1 MRGPFVQ
8 LQDPAMHRRGR
19 RGRGIPLRVQLQATE
34 AIEGLR
40 ESDHDPLGKWDG
52 NGMEMGWKWDGNKIE
67 KHTTNIKQTQTG
79 WDKPLGS

>member
-40 ESDHDPLGKWDG
+40 EDPPLGKRAG
-52 NGMEMGWKWDGNKIE
+52 NGMEMGWKQNRKTY
-67 KHTTNIKQTQTG
+67 KNIKQTQTG
-79 WDKPLGS
+79 WDKLG